1 MMKGEGQV
9 ITGWKNKMQ
18 AAMAHV
24 MPAEQLAKQHS
35 KETAPGTAPKH

>member
-1 MMKGEGQV
+1 MAGDDQV

-24 MPAEQLAKQHS
+24 MPAEQLAKQHT
-35 KETAPGTAPKH
+35 KEAAPGTAKH

>member
-24 MPAEQLAKQHS
+24 TPSEQLAKQHG
-35 KETAPGTAPKH
+35 KETAPGTAQH